1 MLSSTLASV
10 PQEIVEHVAY
20 LVATD
25 TIVGPPIDLIS
36 LVSTSRH
43 FYSGLS
49 ITKNLNLYAN
59 IFTFKFDTG
68 VATRRLGVDKLTQ
81 SVLTEELQRRFILLK
96 RIRARTESSL
106 EQCDPR
112 KPEDRTRLR
121 ETLFGAYLLMLENEG
136 KNELHL
142 RAYGIDDWL
151 NEYWFR
157 EQGSSLATSALKA
170 DRWPDQN
177 EEHALAMWL
186 FWFLFKPGDHKYNQN
201 RTMTHVL
208 KIYAL
213 GAHVYQLAAPSWTEF
228 FPSSRPASPEI
239 VNHYSEAYHLSSPSM
254 ASPAILSFLS
264 LIDRVEMS
272 TTASDPRPRR
282 NWGEKLSSSSAK
294 WDCEWH
300 RCVNLGRGLLKKTLT
315 SAFTPGSIEGVWEGT
330 FTYTEFG
337 AYAELLGG
345 AAPTILT
352 KSMVVKHRQTWKLRE
367 HHLLLDSPTSG
378 NDDEDRAPLSA
389 GDPLRSYFATGTRV
403 TENATGVEVQEP
415 GANPLFYKRA
425 TSLQDDNQAVRDIIL
440 TGEGHSAWGQFSL
453 VGRIR
458 PCDGFISLSKDYV
471 DGDRGKWLYRG
482 YLIGNADGCLAGR
495 WRDTM
500 SPIDTAGYEGC
511 FTMSRRI

>member
-1 MLSSTLASV
+1 MLASTLASV
-10 PQEIVEHVAY
+10 PQEIVEHIAY

-25 TIVGPPIDLIS
+25 SVVGPPIDLIS
-36 LVSTSRH
+36 LLSTSQH

-59 IFTFKFDTG
+59 IFAFKFDTG
-68 VATRRLGVDKLTQ
+68 VAASRLGVDKLTQ
-81 SVLTEELQRRFILLK
+81 SVLAEELQRRFILLK

-112 KPEDRTRLR
+112 KAEDRRRLR

-142 RAYGIDDWL
+142 REYGIDDWL

-157 EQGSSLATSALKA
+157 EKGSSLRHQRSKQTVGLIRTRNMRSLCGCS
-170 DRWPDQN
+170 
-177 EEHALAMWL
+177 
-186 FWFLFKPGDHKYNQN
+186 GDHKYNQN

-213 GAHVYQLAAPSWTEF
+213 GAHRYQLAAPSWTEF

-239 VNHYSEAYHLSSPSM
+239 VTHYSEAYHLSSPSM

-272 TTASDPRPRR
+272 TTASDPTRR
-282 NWGEKLSSSSAK
+282 GNWGEKLYKSSGSAK

-367 HHLLLDSPTSG
+367 HHLLLDSPT

-403 TENATGVEVQEP
+403 TENASGVEVQEP

-425 TSLQDDNQAVRDIIL
+425 TSLQDDNQAAVRDIIL